1 VQLAFG
7 GYATDLDFLTSQL
20 RIIAVSAM
28 QAKARGDQRGL
39 DALMI
44 LYRKVAARTRQLRG
58 DLPSDA
64 PPAFMQALDRF
75 SDEVTKVGKDVFNI
89 VEDLGQGVTGTVK
102 MLPLLIIG
110 ALVVVG
116 MGLNKGTLSYHR

>member
-1 VQLAFG
+1 MQLAFG
-7 GYATDLDFLTSQL
+7 DYATDLGFLTTQL

-39 DALMI
+39 DALMV
-44 LYRKVAARTRQLRG
+44 LYRKVAQRTRQLRS
-58 DLPSDA
+58 DLPSGM
-64 PPAFMQALDRF
+64 PSSFMLTLDQF

-89 VEDLGQGVTGTVK
+89 VEDVAEGAASTVK

-116 MGLNKGTLSYHR
+116 MGLNKGTLSYRR